1 MLAWISPSLSNLPTV
16 QHSHS
21 MPCHAMSF
29 QPSTFNPIICR
40 VYFTHHIFGYM
51 FRFYVVWY
59 LFQTSTGSPCLPEPP
74 LLVQGCQLSQVGG
87 IRPICRHRTWRASWD
102 NFRETQSWSWFM
114 LRPTYP
120 YLPGVCRFSAK
131 DEMSKKCLPICFA
144 LPQHPELLLW
154 PNELPCLS
162 SRVCIKSH

>member
-1 MLAWISPSLSNLPTV
+1 MWCHV
-16 QHSHS
+16 

-29 QPSTFNPIICR
+29 QPSTFNPVICK
-40 VYFTHHIFGYM
+40 VYLTHHIFGYM

-131 DEMSKKCLPICFA
+131 DEMSKCPCESVLLCHNTRSCFYGPMNRPA
-144 LPQHPELLLW
+144 YPVE
-154 PNELPCLS
+154 S
-162 SRVCIKSH
+162 V